1 MTMSDYTTS
10 VINGAVIT
18 EHSRPPAPPS
28 AHRITSRYK
37 FLNRFTMTEL
47 AAILNAAKTDSIV
60 EAIIKKLESVRD
72 NEVDLDDPQTSGGVD
87 TLIAKG
93 LVDPSRRAD
102 ILA

>member
-1 MTMSDYTTS
+1 MTTITLPSGHVVTERP
-10 VINGAVIT
+10 AVVVA
-18 EHSRPPAPPS
+18 PPA
-28 AHRITSRYK
+28 ARITTRYK

-47 AAILNAAKTDSIV
+47 AAILTAAKTDAIV
-60 EAIIKKLESVRD
+60 EAIMKKLEAVKD

-93 LVDPSRRAD
+93 LIDPSRRAD